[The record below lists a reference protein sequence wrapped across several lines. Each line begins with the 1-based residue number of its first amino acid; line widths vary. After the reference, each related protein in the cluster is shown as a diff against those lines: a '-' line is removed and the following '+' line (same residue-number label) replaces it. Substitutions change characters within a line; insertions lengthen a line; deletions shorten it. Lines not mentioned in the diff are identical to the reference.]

1 MTIIDYILIAPV
13 VYGLVRGIMRGFV
26 GELTNIVALVAGVL
40 CAKFY
45 AGEVA
50 LYLQQ
55 VVTWE
60 PRIINLVAYAAVFVV
75 VTLVLHLI
83 GRLIARFLS
92 AIALGG
98 INKLLGAVFG
108 AAKWILIISVIL
120 TGANMLDEQLHF
132 IKPEI
137 KEQSVLYKPLLHI
150 ADAAWTEV
158 KNNENL

>member
-1 MTIIDYILIAPV
+1 MTIIDYILIAPI
-13 VYGLVRGIMRGFV
+13 VYGLVRGLMRGFV

-50 LYLQQ
+50 QYLSE

-60 PRIINLVAYAAVFVV
+60 PRIINLIAYATVFIV
-75 VTLVLHLI
+75 VTLILHLI

-108 AAKWILIISVIL
+108 AAKWVLIISVIL
-120 TGANMLDEQLHF
+120 TGVNMLDEQFHF
-132 IKPEI
+132 IQPEI
-137 KEQSVLYKPLLHI
+137 KEKSVLYEPMLQI
-150 ADAAWTEV
+150 ADAAWAEV
-158 KNNENL
+158 KNEE